1 MQDMTS
7 IKYSLCPDGQQYAA
21 GKTNLKESIGH
32 PLNTNG
38 CTILICTSGSA
49 IVSTNFQRQVMKKGD
64 ATILFYD
71 IVFETIRVSESFS
84 ALYIS
89 LPNGATIR
97 TIVFMVSAN
106 KVDN

>member
-64 ATILFYD
+64 ATILFYGD
-71 IVFETIRVSESFS
+71 YQGVGIFLRT
-84 ALYIS
+84 LY
-89 LPNGATIR
+89 LTAQ
-97 TIVFMVSAN
+97 
-106 KVDN
+106 